1 MSGIASEPVPPGE
14 GAGGTQPTGSGR
26 LPWSLAARI
35 AWRESRASL
44 GRFAFIIAAVAVGV
58 AALVGVRGFS
68 ILFRDVLLKEA
79 RTLMAADLSVRDFRL
94 PTEGQWA
101 LVKELEEQ
109 GVRQTWV
116 TESVSMLSAGPDTV
130 PLLVSVK
137 AIEPELYPFYGEFRA
152 SVPGPLSALLQP
164 DTVLVAPD
172 LLIRF
177 NLEPG
182 DSLRLGAATF
192 NVAGTV
198 ENEPDRMTGSLNAG
212 PRVMLSRAGLDRTG
226 LITEGSRA
234 AQRLLFRFP
243 DTAPGTPTV
252 DVQQV
257 RDRLKEGFPT
267 AMISDYR
274 QVHPAI
280 NRGLESATTFLSLV
294 SLIALI
300 VGSLGVGMAMQAHLQ
315 QKLDSIAIMKAIGAR
330 SSHILRIYGIQ
341 TLMLGATGAIVG
353 VLAGTLVQRS
363 FPLLL
368 ERYFPVAASIG
379 WEPWS
384 ALQGIGVGI
393 LSTLLFT
400 LPTLLDIRS
409 VKPNLILRREMS
421 EIQSGWRKWLK
432 DSRTAILTGAVLV
445 AGIGGIASW
454 LSNSMRLGAY
464 FVGAIMASLL
474 LLNLTGW
481 LLLRALR
488 FVIERKSLKIPSSLR
503 HGMGNLYRPGNHA
516 RAALVAL
523 GVGVT
528 FTLTVYLVQGSMLQS
543 LVASAPPTLPN
554 VFFINVQPQQQAP
567 LLEIIRSQPGLLG
580 EPVIQS
586 SVSMRLDKVGD
597 RRMDDF
603 KLEGFDRRFL
613 RERNTR
619 EAADPP
625 EGTTIVEGSWWN
637 LPPASGQTGFVSVA
651 EDAAKALQI
660 ELGMPIR
667 WVAAGQPVEATVLA
681 IHKIDEARMDAGFD
695 FLFSPGALQ
704 ALPTIYF
711 GAVRMSPAEVPGLQ
725 RATYRAFPSIT
736 VINIADVLAIVQE
749 VLDQVTMFVEF
760 ISLFAILAGVIILSS
775 SVAGTRLRRTREVA
789 ILKTLGATR
798 RRLGMIFS
806 VEFTLLGL
814 VAGLMGAILA
824 SAFSAL
830 LLTRF
835 FEADYKIAWIPV
847 LVCVFSTVIVANLA
861 GWLAS
866 ARILDQKP
874 LIVLRGD

>member
-1 MSGIASEPVPPGE
+1 MSDISTEVVNNEQADEPPRS
-14 GAGGTQPTGSGR
+14 AKGGT
-26 LPWSLAARI
+26 LPWRLAARI

-44 GRFAFIIAAVAVGV
+44 GRFAFIVAAVAVGV

-68 ILFRDVLLKEA
+68 NLFRDVLLKEA
-79 RTLMAADLSVRDFRL
+79 RTLMAADLSVRDFRI
-94 PTEGQWA
+94 PTTSQWA
-101 LVKELEEQ
+101 AVQELEAL
-109 GVRQTWV
+109 GVKRTWV

-130 PLLVSVK
+130 PVLVSVK
-137 AIEPELYPFYGEFRA
+137 AIEPDLYPFYGEFRA
-152 SVPGPLSALLQP
+152 SVPGTLREILQA
-164 DTVLVAPD
+164 DSVLVAPD
-172 LLIRF
+172 LMIRF
-177 NLEPG
+177 DLEPG
-182 DSLRLGAATF
+182 DTIRLGSATF
-192 NVAGTV
+192 RIAGEV
-198 ENEPDRMTGSLNAG
+198 DNEPDRMTGSLNAG
-212 PRVMLSRAGLDRTG
+212 PRVMMSRAGLDRTG

-243 DTAPGTPTV
+243 DPTPGTPTV
-252 DVQQV
+252 DVQKV
-257 RDRLKEGFPT
+257 RDRLKETFPT
-267 AMISDYR
+267 AMISDFR

-315 QKLDSIAIMKAIGAR
+315 QKLDSIAIMKAVGAR
-330 SSHILRIYGIQ
+330 SGQVLRIYGIQ
-341 TLMLGATGAIVG
+341 TLMLGASGALLG

-368 ERYFPVAASIG
+368 ERYFPVAAKIG

-384 ALQGIGVGI
+384 ALQGIGVGV
-393 LSTLLFT
+393 LTTLLFT
-400 LPTLLDIRS
+400 LPTLLDIRRI
-409 VKPNLILRREMS
+409 KPNVILRREMA
-421 EIQSGWRKWLK
+421 EISSGWRRWLRE
-432 DSRTAILTGAVLV
+432 SRTALFTGALLV
-445 AGIGGIASW
+445 SGIGAIASW
-454 LSNSMRLGAY
+454 LSNSFRLGAY
-464 FVGAIMASLL
+464 FVGAIVVSLL

-488 FVIERKSLKIPSSLR
+488 FLIERKSLQIPASLR

-528 FTLTVYLVQGSMLQS
+528 FTLTVYLVQGSMLRS
-543 LVASAPPTLPN
+543 LVASVPPTLPN
-554 VFFINVQPQQQAP
+554 VFFINIQPPQQAP
-567 LLEIIRSQPGLLG
+567 LLEIIKSQPGLRG
-580 EPVIQS
+580 DPVIQS
-586 SVSMRLDKVGD
+586 SVSIRLDRVGD
-597 RRMDDF
+597 RRMDDY

-613 RERNTR
+613 RERNAR
-619 EAADPP
+619 ETPVPP
-625 EGTTIVEGSWWN
+625 EGTTIVDGTWWN
-637 LPPASGQTGFVSVA
+637 SPPGPGEPAFVSIA
-651 EDAAKALQI
+651 QDAAKALQI
-660 ELGMPIR
+660 ELGTQLR

-681 IHKIDEARMDAGFD
+681 IHKTDEGRMDAGFE

-711 GAVRMSPAEVPGLQ
+711 GAVRMNPADVPGLQ
-725 RATYRAFPSIT
+725 RATYNAFPSVT

-775 SVAGTRLRRTREVA
+775 SVAGTRLRRIREVA

-798 RRLGMIFS
+798 RRLSIIFS
-806 VEFTLLGL
+806 VEFTLLGF

-824 SAFSAL
+824 SGFSAI
-830 LLTRF
+830 LLTRM
-835 FEADYKIAWIPV
+835 FEADYEIAWLPV
-847 LVCVFSTVIVANLA
+847 LVCIFSTVVVANVA